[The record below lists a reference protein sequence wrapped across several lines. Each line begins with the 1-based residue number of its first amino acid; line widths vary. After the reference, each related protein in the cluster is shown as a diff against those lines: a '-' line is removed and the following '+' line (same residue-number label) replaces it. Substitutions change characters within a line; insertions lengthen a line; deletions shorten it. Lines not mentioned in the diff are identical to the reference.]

1 MFIIEKNKQR
11 YIELNLSMYNII
23 DEAIEKK
30 GDIQNMPNNNYFG
43 GLILQSIKSKIATVT
58 TSFRRTKQTNP
69 LQ

>member
-1 MFIIEKNKQR
+1 MEKEKR

-30 GDIQNMPNNNYFG
+30 SDNDIQNMTNNNYFG
-43 GLILQSIKSKIATVT
+43 GLNLQSIKSKIATVT

-69 LQ
+69 FQ